1 MTRKYAVGEILIFQN
16 GKHEPERNESE
27 CLVMQHRDKSID
39 PITMEYEFGEF
50 YGIEFE
56 DGARRSAL
64 EYQLR
69 RRNEPPPVDSVTR
82 EARNDQPE
90 HVQ

>member
-1 MTRKYAVGEILIFQN
+1 MTRKYAIGEILIFQ
-16 GKHEPERNESE
+16 KARHEPERNGME
-27 CLVMQHRDKSID
+27 CLVMQYRDVSVD
-39 PITMEYEFGEF
+39 PVAMGYEHGTF

-69 RRNEPPPVDSVTR
+69 RRDEPPPVDGIER
-82 EARNDQPE
+82 DARLTGE
-90 HVQ
+90 VSA

>member
-1 MTRKYAVGEILIFQN
+1 MSRKYAVGEILIFQK
-16 GKHEPERNESE
+16 GKHEPERNGME
-27 CLVMQHRDKSID
+27 CLVMQHRDRSID
-39 PITMEYEFGEF
+39 PITMEYEYADF

-69 RRNEPPPVDSVTR
+69 RRDEPPPVDGVTR
-82 EARNDQPE
+82 DVHAPDEVSA
-90 HVQ
+90 